1 MWLVTL
7 WRRAPDVMPS
17 KPPTPDASL
26 PSPSRSLVL
35 SVLIESM
42 RSDEGL
48 DVLMDRA
55 LVRSSLDGRDRALA
69 VEMTYGV
76 MRRLATIDWRLE
88 PVLDKPL
95 ARLPMAVQ
103 MLLRVGAYQLLFLD
117 RIPASAAVS
126 EAVKLAKLQTHKL
139 KRDWSGLVNAVLRT
153 LLREPSPRWPL
164 METQPAEAL
173 AVKYSVPEW
182 LSRRWL
188 ERWGIDRASAAC
200 EQTSVIPPLTLRV
213 NRLQT
218 TRDEF
223 LDRLHA
229 AGLSAK
235 PTRVSPM
242 GVILEEGGII
252 PSVPGFSEG
261 QFYVEDEGAQL
272 IPPLLDVQ
280 PGDLVLDACAAPGG
294 KATHVAE
301 LMNNTGRIFAVD
313 RSESRLKL
321 LDANRK
327 RLRHESLVS
336 IAGDLRDSSW
346 PKRIPQHL
354 GFGNGFGQFD
364 RILVDAPCSG
374 LGVLRR
380 HPEGKWRKSSE
391 QFERHHALQLQ
402 ILEAASL
409 RLRPGGVLVYSTCS
423 TEAEENESVI
433 DQFLQ
438 SHAEFRRESVAPCL
452 PEAGRDLLTARGDL
466 CTMGNQD
473 SMDAFYAARLKRV
486 CS

>member
-1 MWLVTL
+1 
-7 WRRAPDVMPS
+7 
-17 KPPTPDASL
+17 
-26 PSPSRSLVL
+26 
-35 SVLIESM
+35 
-42 RSDEGL
+42 
-48 DVLMDRA
+48 
-55 LVRSSLDGRDRALA
+55 
-69 VEMTYGV
+69 
-76 MRRLATIDWRLE
+76 
-88 PVLDKPL
+88 
-95 ARLPMAVQ
+95 
-103 MLLRVGAYQLLFLD
+103 
-117 RIPASAAVS
+117 
-126 EAVKLAKLQTHKL
+126 
-139 KRDWSGLVNAVLRT
+139 
-153 LLREPSPRWPL
+153 